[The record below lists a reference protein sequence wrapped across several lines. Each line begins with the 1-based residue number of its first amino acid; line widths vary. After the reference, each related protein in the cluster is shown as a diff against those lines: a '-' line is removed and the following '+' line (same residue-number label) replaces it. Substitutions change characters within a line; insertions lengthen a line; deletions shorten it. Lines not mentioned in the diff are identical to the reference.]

1 MLKAVLVLIANI
13 FIWGSL
19 AGCALV
25 SSPTPTPV
33 PPTAIPQPP
42 PSGGA
47 AAQALKAGKAL
58 TFRVVPEQS
67 EAGYE
72 VREHIFRF
80 PSPQTTIGVSK
91 ALEGEFQLS
100 FKHGNP
106 VIEKSVLKV
115 DLRKLTSDQSRRDQY
130 IRENNLESNTFP
142 FAEFAVTGVDG
153 FPADAAEGKE
163 LRFKVTGNMKIHDA
177 TKPLTFDVRA
187 VLSGDTLTGTG
198 TTFLLMKD
206 FGFDAPDIAGL
217 LQVTDGVTVTVKG
230 TAKLVP

>member
-1 MLKAVLVLIANI
+1 MLIANALL
-13 FIWGSL
+13 WSTL
-19 AGCALV
+19 VGCSV
-25 SSPTPTPV
+25 TSSSPPTAV
-33 PPTAIPQPP
+33 PPTAVPVAPG
-42 PSGGA
+42 SAGSA
-47 AAQALKAGKAL
+47 ANALASGKAV
-58 TFRVVPEQS
+58 TFRVVPELS
-67 EAGYE
+67 EASYE

-91 ALEGEFQLS
+91 ALEGEFQLA
-100 FKHGNP
+100 FKGGKP
-106 VIEKSVLKV
+106 VIEKSALKV

-130 IRENNLESNTFP
+130 IRENNLESNNFP
-142 FAEFAVTGVDG
+142 FAEFEVTSVDG

-163 LRFKVTGNMKIHDA
+163 LKFKVTGNMKIHDT

-187 VLSGDTLTGTG
+187 TLAGDTLTGTG

-206 FGFDAPDIAGL
+206 FGFDAPDIVGL